1 MWMCR
6 FPFVKACPSDLIK
19 IIVQGQ
25 SSLHFFKELAL
36 KYRVYILLNKLIGIN
51 MEALSSVGC
60 PIEESNL
67 GNVLVCSVMT
77 DSVQS
82 HVLRP
87 VRFLC
92 LWNFPCWNTAVNC
105 LFLLQGIFPTQGS
118 NPHLLYLLNWQA
130 DSFTAEPSGKP
141 NIDNMFL
148 YLQLIEWLMI
158 NRKKAAGSPFIK
170 MFSILIYTFVVIVP
184 SFQSW
189 GVTSAYSM
197 VWELPYHWRVWV
209 EMWSLFLKKDMKVGS
224 FLPWN

>member
-25 SSLHFFKELAL
+25 SSLHFFQELAL
-36 KYRVYILLNKLIGIN
+36 KYRVYMLLNKLIGIN

-60 PIEESNL
+60 PMEESNL

-92 LWNFPCWNTAVNC
+92 LWNFP
-105 LFLLQGIFPTQGS
+105 G
-118 NPHLLYLLNWQA
+118 
-130 DSFTAEPSGKP
+130 
-141 NIDNMFL
+141 
-148 YLQLIEWLMI
+148 
-158 NRKKAAGSPFIK
+158 
-170 MFSILIYTFVVIVP
+170 
-184 SFQSW
+184 
-189 GVTSAYSM
+189 
-197 VWELPYHWRVWV
+197 
-209 EMWSLFLKKDMKVGS
+209 
-224 FLPWN
+224 